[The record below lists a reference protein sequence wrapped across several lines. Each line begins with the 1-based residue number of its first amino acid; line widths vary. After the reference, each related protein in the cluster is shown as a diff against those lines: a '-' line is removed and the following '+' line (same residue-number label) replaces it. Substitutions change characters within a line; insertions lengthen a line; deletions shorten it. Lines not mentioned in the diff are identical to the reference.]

1 MTGWSWLTAFSA
13 QPDPVFC
20 TILAVA
26 AALLMGFARSGIGA
40 GGFVVSPLMVLALGP
55 TVGIAVVAALML
67 PAAAT
72 SWWQHRSDAQPHILR
87 PLIPAAFVGTAV
99 GGVIL
104 WWLVSSGHL
113 ALVHRRLEV
122 VVAGLSLL
130 YVALV
135 MLRKPLAHL
144 AGENFKATPKWL
156 FLVGTGLGLSQTVAN
171 SGAPLMTVYFLCCRI
186 GKEQF
191 VGAQATFLLI
201 QNILKFI
208 PLTLLGLLHLG
219 NATAALVL
227 MPLTFFGSWLGQRF
241 YKSATE
247 SLFFAVYVILLVIGF
262 VASVLLIIGRQTVL
276 GWL

>member
-1 MTGWSWLTAFSA
+1 MSLTWLAAFTG
-13 QPDPVFC
+13 QPDPVLC
-20 TILAVA
+20 TMLAMF

-55 TVGIAVVAALML
+55 TIGIPVVAGLML

-72 SWWQHRSDAQPHILR
+72 SYWQHRSDAQPDILR

-99 GGVIL
+99 GGLVL
-104 WWLVSSGHL
+104 WWLVSTGHL
-113 ALVHRRLEV
+113 ALVHRRLEI

-130 YVALV
+130 YVVLV
-135 MLRKPLAHL
+135 MSRRSLATL
-144 AGENFKATPKWL
+144 AGEHFKATPRGL

-227 MPLTFFGSWLGQRF
+227 MPLTFLGSWLGQRF
-241 YKSATE
+241 YNHAGE
-247 SLFFAVYVILLVIGF
+247 RLFFSVYVALLVLGF
-262 VASVLLIIGRQTVL
+262 VASVLLIIGRARVL

>member
-1 MTGWSWLTAFSA
+1 
-13 QPDPVFC
+13 
-20 TILAVA
+20 
-26 AALLMGFARSGIGA
+26 
-40 GGFVVSPLMVLALGP
+40 
-55 TVGIAVVAALML
+55 
-67 PAAAT
+67 
-72 SWWQHRSDAQPHILR
+72 
-87 PLIPAAFVGTAV
+87 
-99 GGVIL
+99 
-104 WWLVSSGHL
+104 
-113 ALVHRRLEV
+113 
-122 VVAGLSLL
+122 
-130 YVALV
+130 
-135 MLRKPLAHL
+135 
-144 AGENFKATPKWL
+144 
-156 FLVGTGLGLSQTVAN
+156 N

-241 YKSATE
+241 YKQATE
-247 SLFFAVYVILLVIGF
+247 SLFFAVYVILLVLGF